1 MYPPPHMAQDSR
13 DHLDR
18 ATNVYWYVS
27 TSRSLLLFNRSIYRA
42 LLTRG
47 AFLIGGEGL
56 PHLRYEPCEFVR
68 LVPCVFVCVCVC
80 LYVWVFVYVRF
91 DKGNVCVLHVFV
103 RVCTCICC
111 VCVCVYLCLPCG
123 CLCLCLPVCV
133 CVCAC

>member
-1 MYPPPHMAQDSR
+1 MAQDSR

-47 AFLIGGEGL
+47 AFLLGGEGL

-68 LVPCVFVCVCVC
+68 LDKGKVCVCVCVCVPCVCVCVCVC
-80 LYVWVFVYVRF
+80 LYVF
-91 DKGNVCVLHVFV
+91 
-103 RVCTCICC
+103 
-111 VCVCVYLCLPCG
+111 VCVCMCG
-123 CLCLCLPVCV
+123 CLCMCGLIRARCMCVCVFHVCV
-133 CVCAC
+133 CIYVCFLCG